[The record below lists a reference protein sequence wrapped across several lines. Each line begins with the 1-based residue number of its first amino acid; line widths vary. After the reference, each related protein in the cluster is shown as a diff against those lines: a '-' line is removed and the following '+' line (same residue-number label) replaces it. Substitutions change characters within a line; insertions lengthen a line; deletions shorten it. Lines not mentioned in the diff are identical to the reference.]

1 MLIFYYTISFILGLC
16 FGSFLNA
23 LVWRTRENICI
34 SNDRS
39 MCPHCRRRLVWY
51 ENIPIFSYIFLHG
64 KCKTCRRG
72 ITIQYPLVEFF
83 MGLVFL
89 LVIVVRSG
97 GELIF
102 TPEIVRDLFLVFNLG
117 FIFLYDL
124 KHKEILDFSTIPTII
139 VFIFFAPAIGWH
151 SWQSIGIGILIGGG
165 VFLAQYLISRGKW
178 VGGGDIRLGVL
189 MGVVLGFPNILLA
202 LLLAYV
208 GGAVF
213 SLILIALKKQDMKGE
228 TPFGTY
234 LALATFVAMLWG
246 EEIITW
252 YVGLLG

>member
-1 MLIFYYTISFILGLC
+1 MILFYYIITFTLGLC

-23 LVWRTRENICI
+23 LVWRTWENICI
-34 SNDRS
+34 ANDRS
-39 MCPHCRRRLVWY
+39 MCPHCHRCLVWY
-51 ENIPIFSYIFLHG
+51 ENIPVLSYIFLGG

-83 MGLVFL
+83 MGLAFVFVVMIRAKGDFL
-89 LVIVVRSG
+89 L
-97 GELIF
+97 
-102 TPEIVRDLFLVFNLG
+102 TPEIVRDWFLAFNLG

-124 KHKEILDFSTIPTII
+124 KHKEILDFSTVPTII
-139 VFIFFAPAIGWH
+139 IFIFFAPAIGWH
-151 SWQSIGIGILIGGG
+151 SWQSMGLGFLIGGG
-165 VFLAQYLISRGKW
+165 VFMAQYLMSRGKW
-178 VGGGDIRLGVL
+178 IGGGDIRLGVL

-213 SLILIALKKQDMKGE
+213 SLILIGLKKQDMKGE

-234 LALATFVAMLWG
+234 LALATFVTMLWG
-246 EEIITW
+246 EGIIGW
-252 YVGLLG
+252 YVGLLH